1 MAEPV
6 FYSLVEA
13 IKAGYQ
19 ITNKTQEG
27 YDVKQRVNSKWIT
40 AKVIVRTITH
50 DGY

>member
-1 MAEPV
+1 MEPV

-19 ITNKTQEG
+19 ISKVTKEG

-40 AKVIVRTITH
+40 AKVVVRIITE
-50 DGY
+50 